1 MGYSYCNRNGR
12 LRCNDLAK
20 REESMQRDL
29 APDVLR
35 GFALLGILVVNI
47 QFMGLNSDQGAR
59 GEWTQGFANGSAT
72 FLIAALFAGK
82 FYLLFSFLF
91 GYSSN
96 YVIRND
102 RSNRAR
108 WIKRCLVLIA
118 FGALHFTFLWHGD
131 IIFVYGLFGLLLTF
145 FFFRADR
152 TLKIWSRIVFF
163 LSTFFIVLIG
173 ALALTAEYLL
183 NEDLGSSTVVSLDE
197 ILRSGTFLESI
208 PARLEVWVLGIATGI
223 FLQGGLAFAAFLLGV
238 RLARA
243 NFLSSPIDKA
253 ANERLIKKGLI
264 LGLPIQIIAAA
275 ILLQNEQS
283 AEPSE
288 SVYLISLFV
297 SFVTAPLLSMFY
309 VGLIRKLVEERPNL
323 VSWLKPAGKMS
334 LTIYISQS
342 VITSLIFGPW
352 GLGLFQDLQT
362 WQVFV
367 LAFAIWLF
375 LSYLAGQWLK
385 RFNQG
390 PLEKLVGSITRNRKG
405 ND

>member
-1 MGYSYCNRNGR
+1 
-12 LRCNDLAK
+12 
-20 REESMQRDL
+20 MQRDL

-47 QFMGLNSDQGAR
+47 QFMGLSSDQGAR

-163 LSTFFIVLIG
+163 LSTFFMVLIG
-173 ALALTAEYLL
+173 AFALMAEYLL
-183 NEDLGSSTVVSLDE
+183 DEDLGTSTVVSLDE

-243 NFLSSPIDKA
+243 NFLSSPMDKA

-323 VSWLKPAGKMS
+323 VLWMKPAGKMS

-342 VITSLIFGPW
+342 VITSLIFSPW
-352 GLGLFQDLQT
+352 GFGLFQDLQT

-367 LAFAIWLF
+367 LAFAIWLL
-375 LSYLAGQWLK
+375 LSYLAAQWLK
-385 RFNQG
+385 RFAQG
-390 PLEKLVGSITRNRKG
+390 PLENLVSSLTRNR
-405 ND
+405 

>member
-1 MGYSYCNRNGR
+1 
-12 LRCNDLAK
+12 
-20 REESMQRDL
+20 MQRDL

-72 FLIAALFAGK
+72 LLIAALFAGK

-96 YVIRND
+96 YVIKND

-108 WIKRCLVLIA
+108 WIKRCLVLIG

-131 IIFVYGLFGLLLTF
+131 IIFLYGLFGLLLTF

-163 LSTFFIVLIG
+163 VSTFFIVLIG
-173 ALALTAEYLL
+173 ALALMAEYLL
-183 NEDLGSSTVVSLDE
+183 EEDLGSITVSSLDE
-197 ILRSGTFLESI
+197 ILRSGSFLESI

-264 LGLPIQIIAAA
+264 LGLPIQIIAAV

-309 VGLIRKLVEERPNL
+309 VGLIRKLVEERPHL
-323 VSWLKPAGKMS
+323 VLWMKPAGKMS

-367 LAFAIWLF
+367 LAIAIWLL
-375 LSYLAGQWLK
+375 LSNLAALWLK
-385 RFNQG
+385 RFKQG
-390 PLEKLVGSITRNRKG
+390 PLESLMSDVTRSR
-405 ND
+405 

>member
-1 MGYSYCNRNGR
+1 M
-12 LRCNDLAK
+12 K
-20 REESMQRDL
+20 RDI

-59 GEWTQGFANGSAT
+59 GEWTLGFANGSAT

-108 WIKRCLVLIA
+108 WIKRCLVLMA
-118 FGALHFTFLWHGD
+118 FGALHLTFLWHGD

-173 ALALTAEYLL
+173 ALALMAEYLL
-183 NEDLGSSTVVSLDE
+183 DEDLGTSTVVSLDE

-243 NFLSSPIDKA
+243 NFLSSPMDKA

-323 VSWLKPAGKMS
+323 VLWMKPAGKMS

-342 VITSLIFGPW
+342 VITSLIFSPW
-352 GLGLFQDLQT
+352 GFGLFQDLQT

-367 LAFAIWLF
+367 LAFAIWLL
-375 LSYLAGQWLK
+375 LSYLAAQWLK
-385 RFNQG
+385 KFNQG
-390 PLEKLVGSITRNRKG
+390 PLESLMRSMTRSR
-405 ND
+405 

>member
-1 MGYSYCNRNGR
+1 MI
-12 LRCNDLAK
+12 K
-20 REESMQRDL
+20 RDV

-47 QFMGLNSDQGAR
+47 QFMGLSSAEGAR
-59 GEWTQGFANGSAT
+59 GDWTQGFANGSAT

-102 RSNRAR
+102 KSNRAR
-108 WIKRCLVLIA
+108 WIKRCLVLIG

-163 LSTFFIVLIG
+163 VSTFFIILIG

-183 NEDLGSSTVVSLDE
+183 EEDLGSSTVLSLDE

-208 PARLEVWVLGIATGI
+208 PARLEVWVLSISSGI
-223 FLQGGLAFAAFLLGV
+223 FLQGGLAFAAFLVGV
-238 RLARA
+238 RLARS
-243 NFLSSPIDKA
+243 NFLSSPLDKD
-253 ANERLIKKGLI
+253 ANSRLVKKGLVF
-264 LGLPIQIIAAA
+264 GLPIQVIAAV

-309 VGLIRKLVEERPNL
+309 VGLIRKLVEERPQL
-323 VSWLKPAGKMS
+323 VLWMKPAGKMS

-367 LAFAIWLF
+367 LATAIWLL
-375 LSYLAGQWLK
+375 LSNLAALWLK
-385 RFNQG
+385 RFKQG
-390 PLEKLVGSITRNRKG
+390 PLESLMSDVTRSR
-405 ND
+405 

>member
-1 MGYSYCNRNGR
+1 
-12 LRCNDLAK
+12 
-20 REESMQRDL
+20 MQRDI

-59 GEWTQGFANGSAT
+59 GEWTQGFGNGSAT

-102 RSNRAR
+102 KSNRAR
-108 WIKRCLVLIA
+108 WIKRCLVLIG

-131 IIFVYGLFGLLLTF
+131 IIFLYGLFGLLLTF

-163 LSTFFIVLIG
+163 VSTFFIVLIG
-173 ALALTAEYLL
+173 ALALMAEYLL
-183 NEDLGSSTVVSLDE
+183 EEDLGSITVSSLDE
-197 ILRSGTFLESI
+197 ILRSGSFLESI

-238 RLARA
+238 RLARV

-253 ANERLIKKGLI
+253 ANKRLIKRGLI
-264 LGLPIQIIAAA
+264 FGLPIQIIAAV

-323 VSWLKPAGKMS
+323 VLWMKPAGKMS

-342 VITSLIFGPW
+342 VITSLIFSPW
-352 GLGLFQDLQT
+352 GFGLFQDLQT

-367 LAFAIWLF
+367 LAFAIWLL
-375 LSYLAGQWLK
+375 LSYLAAQWLK
-385 RFNQG
+385 KFNQG
-390 PLEKLVGSITRNRKG
+390 PLESLMSSMTRSR
-405 ND
+405 

>member
-1 MGYSYCNRNGR
+1 MI
-12 LRCNDLAK
+12 K
-20 REESMQRDL
+20 RDVS
-29 APDVLR
+29 PDVLR

-47 QFMGLNSDQGAR
+47 QFMGLSSAEGAR
-59 GEWTQGFANGSAT
+59 GDWTQGFANGSAT

-102 RSNRAR
+102 KSNRAR
-108 WIKRCLVLIA
+108 WIKRCLVLIG

-163 LSTFFIVLIG
+163 VSTFFIILIG

-183 NEDLGSSTVVSLDE
+183 EEDLGSSTVLSLDE

-208 PARLEVWVLGIATGI
+208 PARLEVWVLSISSGI
-223 FLQGGLAFAAFLLGV
+223 FLQGGLAFAAFLVGV
-238 RLARA
+238 RLARS
-243 NFLSSPIDKA
+243 NFLSSPLDKD
-253 ANERLIKKGLI
+253 ANSRLVKKGLVF
-264 LGLPIQIIAAA
+264 GLPIQVIAAV

-309 VGLIRKLVEERPNL
+309 VGVIRKLVEEKPNL
-323 VSWLKPAGKMS
+323 VIWMMPAGKMS

-342 VITSLIFGPW
+342 VLTSLIFGPW
-352 GLGLFQDLQT
+352 GLGLFQALQT
-362 WQVFV
+362 WQVFL
-367 LAFAIWLF
+367 LAFAIWLL
-375 LSYLAGQWLK
+375 LSYIAAEWLK
-385 RFNQG
+385 KFNQG
-390 PLEKLVGSITRNRKG
+390 PFEKLVSSLTRNR
-405 ND
+405 

>member
-1 MGYSYCNRNGR
+1 M
-12 LRCNDLAK
+12 K
-20 REESMQRDL
+20 QRDI

-47 QFMGLNSDQGAR
+47 QFMGLNSGEGAR

-102 RSNRAR
+102 KSNRAR
-108 WIKRCLVLIA
+108 WIKRCLALIA

-131 IIFVYGLFGLLLTF
+131 IIFLYGLFGLLLTF
-145 FFFRADR
+145 FFFRAER

-163 LSTFFIVLIG
+163 ISTVFIVLIG
-173 ALALTAEYLL
+173 ILTFVVEYVLE
-183 NEDLGSSTVVSLDE
+183 EDLGSSAEMGLDE

-208 PARLEVWVLGIATGI
+208 PARLEVWVLSISSGI
-223 FLQGGLAFAAFLLGV
+223 FLQGGMAFAAFLLGV

-243 NFLSSPIDKA
+243 NFLSSPMDKA
-253 ANERLIKKGLI
+253 ANTRLIKKGLI
-264 LGLPIQIIAAA
+264 LGLPIQIIAALF
-275 ILLQNEQS
+275 LLQNEQA

-288 SVYLISLFV
+288 SIYLISLAT
-297 SFVTAPLLSMFY
+297 SFVAAPLLSMFY
-309 VGLIRKLVEERPNL
+309 VGLIRKLVEEKPHL
-323 VSWLKPAGKMS
+323 VLWMIPAGKMS

-352 GLGLFQDLQT
+352 GLGLFQDVQT

-367 LAFAIWLF
+367 LAFAIWLL
-375 LSYLAGQWLK
+375 LSYFAAQWLK
-385 RFNQG
+385 KFNQG
-390 PLEKLVGSITRNRKG
+390 PLEKLVSSITRNR
-405 ND
+405 